1 MSYQYNTNMYSNEEI
16 QKIYAFDIKITYN
29 DNEVIKKKFITVDK
43 IGEII
48 ECKNNIKKIKVIF
61 CSINSDNIE
70 TIVLKKQFDNEI
82 NDTVVLFKKNVIIYI
97 SKNAENLLIN
107 FQIN

>member
-1 MSYQYNTNMYSNEEI
+1 MSYQYNTNMYSTEEI

-29 DNEVIKKKFITVDK
+29 NNEVIKKKLITLDK

-48 ECKNNIKKIKVIF
+48 ECKNNIKKIKITF
-61 CSINSDNIE
+61 CSILCDNIE
-70 TIVLKKQFDNEI
+70 SIILKKTFDNEI
-82 NDTVVLFKKNVIIYI
+82 KDTVVLNKKNIIIYI
-97 SKNAENLLIN
+97 SQNLDNVSIN